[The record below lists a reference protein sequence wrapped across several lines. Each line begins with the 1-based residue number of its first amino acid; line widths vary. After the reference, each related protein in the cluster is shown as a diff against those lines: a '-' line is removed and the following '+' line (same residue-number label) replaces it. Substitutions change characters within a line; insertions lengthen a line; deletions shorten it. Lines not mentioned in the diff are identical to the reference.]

1 MVIFQ
6 GFANRKL
13 PSSTIR
19 RMIKAMA
26 TKDLPSATP
35 IKHKWKDDQ
44 WLFPPQRVELATIK
58 VV

>member
-44 WLFPPQRVELATIK
+44 WLFPPQRVELAT
-58 VV
+58 